1 MRESTK
7 TRVHAGL
14 AVGHFA
20 CACYHFKHGG
30 GAKSWHFWF
39 HTVVFTYDFLAVI
52 EHSRREDADEHT
64 IELFERCRL
73 ASPECSGLAELEV
86 LEAS

>member
-7 TRVHAGL
+7 AKVHAGL

-20 CACYHFKHGG
+20 CACYHFNRGG
-30 GAKSWHFWF
+30 SRNWHFWF
-39 HTVVFTYDFLAVI
+39 HAVVFSYDCLAVI
-52 EHSRREDADEHT
+52 EHSSREESIDEK
-64 IELFERCRL
+64 FERFRL